1 MKQYFYLF
9 KSILCVRL
17 SNSLWRSDAL
27 LFLEFISTVFTF
39 VLYLYLIHYIVIYFF
54 SNFFARCNKYMICLT
69 SFSKFSDV
77 LPAFTCARTIGDLW
91 NICLRVNI
99 LRLEW
104 SKTLSEKPAPSV
116 FIGNIL
122 LSKALRTLS
131 LP

>member
-9 KSILCVRL
+9 KSILSVRL
-17 SNSLWRSDAL
+17 SNSLWRSDAS
-27 LFLEFISTVFTF
+27 LFLEFISTVFIF

-116 FIGNIL
+116 FIRNIL